1 MIKNIAHIKGFK
13 CWGAH
18 TGVKSMRRD
27 LAIIYSEFPA
37 SVGAVFTQ
45 NKVRAEPVEISEAH
59 VKKGQRARV
68 IVCNAGNAN
77 ACTGEQAA

>member
-1 MIKNIAHIKGFK
+1 
-13 CWGAH
+13 
-18 TGVKSMRRD
+18 MRRD